1 MVMMMRQRPC
11 HFLRSHEPGS
21 QYVCLTG
28 SMCALLAVCVPYWQ
42 YVCLTGSMCALLAVC
57 VPYWQYV
64 CLTGSMCALL
74 AVCVPYWQYV
84 CLTGSMC
91 ALLAV
96 CVPYWHAERALRHT
110 CTCVCVDIHA
120 TANTLFFTVVQGSA
134 HSQWDRSNRKMGV
147 VEDIDALMIAM
158 TRF

>member
-1 MVMMMRQRPC
+1 MVVMMRQRQC

-28 SMCALLAVCVPYWQ
+28 MSNEHYATHVRV
-42 YVCLTGSMCALLAVC
+42 S
-57 VPYWQYV
+57 
-64 CLTGSMCALL
+64 
-74 AVCVPYWQYV
+74 
-84 CLTGSMC
+84 
-91 ALLAV
+91 
-96 CVPYWHAERALRHT
+96 
-110 CTCVCVDIHA
+110 VDIHA
-120 TANTLFFTVVQGSA
+120 TANTLFYTVVQGSA